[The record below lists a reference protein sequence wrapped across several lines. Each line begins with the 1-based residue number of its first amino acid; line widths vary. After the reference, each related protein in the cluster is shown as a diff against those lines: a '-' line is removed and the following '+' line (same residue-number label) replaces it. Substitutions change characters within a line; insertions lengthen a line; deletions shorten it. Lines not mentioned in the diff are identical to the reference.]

1 MSKRDDADAHPR
13 VRKSNNRNLLLV
25 KATVGWRVVDG
36 SFGRMRLINDY
47 RGTGKKANTKYK
59 QNGDIVTT
67 RRVSADEEFLIDYGE
82 GYWREYRHLL
92 KRK

>member
-1 MSKRDDADAHPR
+1 MYRMRYIS
-13 VRKSNNRNLLLV
+13 
-25 KATVGWRVVDG
+25 RVVDG